1 MKKILL
7 YHLILKLD
15 IHERLGVFPIDRRS
29 IAANCIYLKIVRNIY
44 KKINQRLLKQKRKL
58 NYLNPYFFS
67 ELIEIYNIDIKFFK
81 KLN

>member
-15 IHERLGVFPIDRRS
+15 IHERPGVFPIDHRS
-29 IAANCIYLKIVRNIY
+29 TVANCIYLKTVRNIY
-44 KKINQRLLKQKRKL
+44 KKINQNLLEQKRKL
-58 NYLNPYFFS
+58 NYLNPYFFI
-67 ELIEIYNIDIKFFK
+67 ELIEIHNIDIKFFK